1 MANRIL
7 ASVSLANE
15 PIGIAEQIIEVLVIM
30 IGCSDSGKE
39 EGWMKMQII
48 KVLVI
53 MSGCSE
59 SGKKVVYDNAK
70 CRSSWGGCSESRKD
84 GVDDN
89 ANN

>member
-1 MANRIL
+1 MT
-7 ASVSLANE
+7 
-15 PIGIAEQIIEVLVIM
+15 
-30 IGCSDSGKE
+30 
-39 EGWMKMQII
+39 MQIT

-59 SGKKVVYDNAK
+59 SGK
-70 CRSSWGGCSESRKD
+70 D